1 MEPFTAA
8 AFLSPTAGEAQTD
21 HLWRLMVNVPKA
33 LKVHMKKDK
42 FILVIKDT

>member
-8 AFLSPTAGEAQTD
+8 AFLSPTAGEAD
-21 HLWRLMVNVPKA
+21 HLWRLMVNVPRA
-33 LKVHMKKDK
+33 LNVRMNKDK